1 MNPYPTAAPL
11 VVPGYLIVAGPRFQ
25 RGYGPVV
32 AGGARFPRRVWD
44 GTMDPYPT
52 AVLLVVLG
60 HLIVAGLRF
69 SSGTDLWL
77 RATQGLHL

>member
-11 VVPGYLIVAGPRFQ
+11 VVPGYPIVAGPRFQ

-44 GTMDPYPT
+44 GTMNPYPT
-52 AVLLVVLG
+52 AAPLVVLG
-60 HLIVAGLRF
+60 CLTAAGLRV
-69 SSGTDLWL
+69 SGGN
-77 RATQGLHL
+77 RPVVAGGAVR